1 MVARNMESFH
11 ILVIFVLILTITTAA
26 VGLFVHTPHPVTNA
40 TNSYGQG
47 MVAYGYG
54 IYAHDDAFKAPIF
67 RGTDL
72 TMLVLVIPTTIM
84 VLVNDMKKTSNSRR
98 LFLTYLMGVFLYY
111 AISMSFGV
119 IANAMLLVYIAL
131 VSASFF
137 ALILGIPSV
146 GDGTWKDTVTAT
158 MDRKGTRIFLV
169 LSSIALVVAWLP
181 DIVAA
186 LISRG
191 PLATL
196 GVYTTEI
203 TYVLD
208 MAIIAPACLICLNG
222 LSNRKHYVVMVLSLL
237 FTLCVTIGIMVPIQS
252 VFQYLDGI
260 VFPLPVMLTKVLSF
274 CVLAFFA
281 AFFEVRLLEAAVER
295 ISG

>member
-98 LFLTYLMGVFLYY
+98 LFLTSLMGVFLYY

-169 LSSIALVVAWLP
+169 LPSIALVVAWLP

-281 AFFEVRLLEAAVER
+281 AFFEVRLLKAAEKR
-295 ISG
+295 ISM